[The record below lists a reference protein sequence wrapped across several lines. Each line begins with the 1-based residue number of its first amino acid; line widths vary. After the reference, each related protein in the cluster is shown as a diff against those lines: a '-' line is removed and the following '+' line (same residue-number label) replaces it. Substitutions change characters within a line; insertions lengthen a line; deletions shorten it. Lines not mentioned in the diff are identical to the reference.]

1 MLTWLTLQSLSV
13 MQTSLL
19 QTIIETLGRDDLLME
34 KLSNVLSEDQKRTKI
49 RNLLYDMS
57 KKENLIENSSKS
69 TASPIWIL
77 QAKTD

>member
-1 MLTWLTLQSLSV
+1 

-34 KLSNVLSEDQKRTKI
+34 KLSNVLSENQKRTKT

-57 KKENLIENSSKS
+57 KKEYLIENSSKS
-69 TASPIWIL
+69 TASPIWVL
-77 QAKTD
+77 QTKTD